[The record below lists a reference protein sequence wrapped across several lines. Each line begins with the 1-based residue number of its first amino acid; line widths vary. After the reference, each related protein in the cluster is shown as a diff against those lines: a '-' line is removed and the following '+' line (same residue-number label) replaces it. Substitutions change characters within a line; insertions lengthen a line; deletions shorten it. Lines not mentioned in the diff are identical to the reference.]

1 MTTDELIQELLPF
14 VKEDSRT
21 EFSEAVESI
30 TKRKAFRSTNGEF
43 TKSVFANDAHLEQLL
58 KDVSDYTGISIENL
72 KSKNRDRPYVYARN
86 LFCFAAKAIYQH
98 VGTTAIGRIINR
110 DHATV
115 LHSLRMA
122 NDFIYTGDP
131 FAEAISEFAN
141 QMGSDRF
148 LTKIAIAKKV
158 E

>member
-1 MTTDELIQELLPF
+1 MNTEELIAELMPY
-14 VKEDSRT
+14 VKDDSRT
-21 EFSEAVESI
+21 EFASHVENI
-30 TKRKAFRSTNGEF
+30 TKRKAFRSTKGEF
-43 TKSVFANDAHLEQLL
+43 TKSVFANDAHLDDLL
-58 KDVSDYTGISIENL
+58 KDVSEYTGISIENL
-72 KSKNRDRPYVYARN
+72 KSKSRDRPFVYARN

-98 VGTTAIGRIINR
+98 AGTTAIGKIINR

-131 FAEAISEFAN
+131 FSEAILEFAK
-141 QMGSDRF
+141 QMESQRF
-148 LTKIAIAKKV
+148 LTKIELAKKH